1 MKITAAVVREKS
13 KPFTVE
19 QLELGEPREDEVLVR
34 LVGTGVCHTDLVVR
48 DQYYPVPLPSVLGHE
63 GAGVVEQVGQN
74 VSKVKPGDHV
84 VLSFFTCGTCVNCR
98 QGKPGY
104 CHNLFGYNF
113 GGARADGSTTL
124 SKDGE
129 VIHGN
134 FFNQSSFATHAL
146 ANERN
151 VVKVRDDVPLNILGP
166 LGCGIQTGAGA
177 VINSLAPHAGSSIAV
192 FGTGSVGLS
201 AIMAAR
207 AVGCTTIIGIDIRP
221 GRLETARELG
231 ATHIING
238 SEGDAVKKI
247 QEIIGAGVNY
257 SLETTA
263 LPAILRQAVDCLT
276 LTGVCGLIGAAPLG
290 TEVVLDMNSILFG
303 RTLRGVIEGDSIP
316 DIFIPQLVEL
326 YVQGRFPFDK
336 LIKFYKLE
344 QINDAARDSEA
355 GTVLKP
361 VLTFA

>member
-19 QLELGEPREDEVLVR
+19 ELELEEPREDEVLVR

-63 GAGVVEQVGQN
+63 GAGIVEKVGQK

-84 VLSFFTCGTCVNCR
+84 VLSYMSCGRCVNCR
-98 QGKPGY
+98 EGKLGY
-104 CHNLFGYNF
+104 CYALFGYNF
-113 GGARADGSTTL
+113 GGARPDGSTTL

-129 VIHGN
+129 VIHGS
-134 FFNQSSFATHAL
+134 FFGQSSFATYAL
-146 ANERN
+146 ASERN
-151 VVKVRDDVPLNILGP
+151 TVKVRDDVPLNILGP

-221 GRLETARELG
+221 GRLEIARELG
-231 ATHIING
+231 ATHVING
-238 SEGDAVKKI
+238 SEGDTVKKI
-247 QEIIGAGVNY
+247 QEITGTGVNY

-290 TEVVLDMNSILFG
+290 TEVALDMNSILFG

-316 DIFIPQLVEL
+316 DIFIPQLIEL

-344 QINDAARDSEA
+344 EINDAARDSEA